1 MCWFYGED
9 KSARGSIRTWK
20 MVKNSPPPGGGR
32 FGRISSEKDYVESRA
47 AKFCFFPAAMAAV
60 TCKYRQFGALET
72 KDEETSE
79 EL

>member
-1 MCWFYGED
+1 MENGE
-9 KSARGSIRTWK
+9 KQS
-20 MVKNSPPPGGGR
+20 PPGGG

-47 AKFCFFPAAMAAV
+47 VKFCFFPAAMAAV